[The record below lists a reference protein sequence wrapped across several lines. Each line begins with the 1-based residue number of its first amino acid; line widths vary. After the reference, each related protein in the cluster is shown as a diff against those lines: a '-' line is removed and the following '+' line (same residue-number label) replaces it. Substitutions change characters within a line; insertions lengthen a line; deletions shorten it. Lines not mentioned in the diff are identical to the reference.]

1 MTMSRS
7 SRRRLGHV
15 GRYLAAFAVFIF
27 VAFPLYAVVLTSLQ
41 SERDVRSPDLSLF
54 PSYLDLTHYQA
65 VLTPGHIVPVVEG
78 MLNSLFVSLAAA
90 IIAVAL
96 AGPAAY
102 ALHRLHVPGGKV
114 ILGAMV
120 SVYVLPTLLFIIPL
134 YIAWISIGLH
144 DTYAGLIIPYV
155 AFLLP
160 FTVWI
165 LGSFVRAVP
174 VEVEEAARIDG
185 ASPFQILTRI
195 VTPLILP
202 GVFACLLLGFIL
214 SWVEFLTPLL
224 FTNDITILT
233 VALGLYRSTF
243 DIQIGQL
250 AASAVLTALPVIVI
264 TVIFQKRLQEVIVIG
279 ADK

>member
-1 MTMSRS
+1 MSP
-7 SRRRLGHV
+7 RRRRIIGHV
-15 GRYLAAFAVFIF
+15 GRYLGAFAVFAF
-27 VAFPLYAVVLTSLQ
+27 VAFPLYSVLLTSIQ
-41 SERDVRSPDLSLF
+41 TEQDVRSADLSLF
-54 PSYLDLTHYQA
+54 PTYIDLSHYREVLD
-65 VLTPGHIVPVVEG
+65 PGHIVPVLEG
-78 MLNSLFVSLAAA
+78 MGNSLLVSLTAA

-96 AGPAAY
+96 AVPASY
-102 ALHRLHVPGGKV
+102 ALHRLRTPGRR
-114 ILGAMV
+114 IMLAAMV
-120 SVYVLPTLLFIIPL
+120 SVYVLPTLLFVIPL

-144 DTYAGLIIPYV
+144 DTYVGLIIPYV

-165 LGSFVRAVP
+165 LGSFIKAVP
-174 VEVEEAARIDG
+174 IEVEEAALVDG
-185 ASPFQILTRI
+185 AHPHQVLVRI
-195 VTPLILP
+195 VTPLIAP
-202 GVFACLLLGFIL
+202 GIFASLLLGFIL

-264 TVIFQKRLQEVIVIG
+264 TLIFQKRLQEVIVIG
-279 ADK
+279 ANR